1 MAATRL
7 TMKLIKATHATDVA
21 ADLAAAVEKGGEATT
36 EAAAL
41 ADLSTLRLSGLGVA
55 AIESLEPF
63 DNCEALYLDHNDIA
77 VIEVQ
82 AVRQDGVL
90 LSNLKVPGGVFF
102 FLPAPEQNTRSH
114 HFSKTRRRVVR
125 RTWSAW
131 AVGCGCCR
139 CATTSSRP
147 SAAWGA

>member
-21 ADLAAAVEKGGEATT
+21 AALTAAAENGGEATT

-41 ADLSTLRLSGLGVA
+41 SELSTLRLSGLGLA

-63 DNCEALYLDHNDIA
+63 DRCEALYLDHNDIA

-82 AVRQDGVL
+82 RGMGK
-90 LSNLKVPGGVFF
+90 LS
-102 FLPAPEQNTRSH
+102 
-114 HFSKTRRRVVR
+114 
-125 RTWSAW
+125 
-131 AVGCGCCR
+131 
-139 CATTSSRP
+139 
-147 SAAWGA
+147 